1 MRREVIDSKH
11 IGLAW
16 DFRVNPSSCGN
27 PDHYENYIKFCAL
40 TDKCNGLNVTHLFI
54 DGEDENECICG
65 YVTLK
70 STAFIREDD
79 VIRLGYPA
87 IEISELAVD
96 SRFERRG
103 LGTIMVKFAFVRAEK
118 LRNSSLGI
126 QYIALCADP
135 CAVSFYERPELGF
148 AKIGDYEDIP
158 RDGWN
163 KTCVPMFV
171 RMKFD

>member
-1 MRREVIDSKH
+1 MV
-11 IGLAW
+11 
-16 DFRVNPSSCGN
+16 RVTG
-27 PDHYENYIKFCAL
+27 F
-40 TDKCNGLNVTHLFI
+40 
-54 DGEDENECICG
+54 
-65 YVTLK
+65 
-70 STAFIREDD
+70 
-79 VIRLGYPA
+79 
-87 IEISELAVD
+87 ELAVD

-171 RMKFD
+171 RIKFDKVYKKNKPGVPTKDTPGFLFFRYSFFPNCLTSWLP